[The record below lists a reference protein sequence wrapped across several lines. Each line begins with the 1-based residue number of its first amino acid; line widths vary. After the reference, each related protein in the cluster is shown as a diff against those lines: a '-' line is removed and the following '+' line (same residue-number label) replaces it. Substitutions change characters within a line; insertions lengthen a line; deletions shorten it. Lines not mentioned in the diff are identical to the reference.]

1 MSITPGYFHRKQKEN
16 KTQKTSWLCSIPHL
30 LISYTQQL
38 EILATA
44 LVLGAAKSHKGK
56 NIFYSCAL
64 QTFFG
69 WIDVSASVIAM
80 LNSLKIEE
88 LEQVKWGRS

>member
-1 MSITPGYFHRKQKEN
+1 MSITPDYFYRKQKEN
-16 KTQKTSWLCSIPHL
+16 KTKKTSSLCSIPHL

-64 QTFFG
+64 LAFFG
-69 WIDVSASVIAM
+69 WIDESANVITM
-80 LNSLKIEE
+80 LNSQKIEE